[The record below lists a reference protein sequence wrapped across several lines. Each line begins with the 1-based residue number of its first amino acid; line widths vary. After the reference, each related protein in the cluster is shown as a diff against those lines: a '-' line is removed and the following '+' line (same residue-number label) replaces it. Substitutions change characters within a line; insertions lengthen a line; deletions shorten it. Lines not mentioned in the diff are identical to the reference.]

1 MPTISVIIPTYNR
14 IDLIGRALCSV
25 YAQNDLITEV
35 IVVDDGS
42 TDRTVS
48 LVKAKF
54 PKVLV
59 ISQERCG
66 VSHARNRGIEAA
78 QGEWLA
84 FLDSDDKW
92 LKSKIR
98 LQIDTIRKD
107 PKTRFVHS
115 DEIWIRHGKR
125 VNPMK
130 KHKKQGGYIFKD
142 CLKRCLISP
151 SSTMLHRSIFE
162 EFGEFDENLQLCE
175 DYDFWLRITAILP
188 VSYIPTPLIQKYGGH
203 SDQLSRS
210 QWGIDR
216 YRIQSLEKIIASKA
230 LTPEQ
235 TRHTLDELLIKLDI
249 YLKGAYRRQRFTEIE
264 SYERKKTFYKKMQLN
279 SQIA

>member
-1 MPTISVIIPTYNR
+1 MPTISAIIPTFNR
-14 IDLIGRALCSV
+14 RDVIERALCSV
-25 YAQNDLITEV
+25 YAQKNLISEV
-35 IVVDDGS
+35 IVLDDGS
-42 TDRTVS
+42 TDDTLS
-48 LVKAKF
+48 LIRAKF

-59 ISQERCG
+59 ISQERSG
-66 VSHARNRGIEAA
+66 VSHARNRGVEAA

-84 FLDSDDKW
+84 FLDSDDEW
-92 LKSKIR
+92 LENKIR
-98 LQIDTIRKD
+98 FQIDAIRKD
-107 PKTRFVHS
+107 PETRFVHS
-115 DEIWIRHGKR
+115 NEIWIRYGKK

-130 KHKKQGGYIFKD
+130 KHKKQGGYIFNF

-162 EFGEFDENLQLCE
+162 NFGEFDESLPICE
-175 DYDFWLRITAILP
+175 DYDFWLRITATLP

-249 YLKGAYRRQRFTEIE
+249 YLKGAYRRKRFTEIE

>member
-1 MPTISVIIPTYNR
+1 MPTISVIIPTFNR
-14 IDLIGRALCSV
+14 RDLIERALCSV

-42 TDRTVS
+42 TDDTAS
-48 LVKAKF
+48 LVRTKF
-54 PKVLV
+54 PKALV
-59 ISQERCG
+59 ISQERYG

-78 QGEWLA
+78 RGEWLA

-92 LKSKIR
+92 LENKIR
-98 LQIDTIRKD
+98 LQLDTIRKD

-115 DEIWIRHGKR
+115 DEIWIRCGKR

-130 KHKKQGGYIFKD
+130 KHKKQGGYIFKF

-162 EFGEFDENLQLCE
+162 EFGEFDENLPLCE

-188 VSYIPTPLIQKYGGH
+188 VSYIPTPLIEKYGGH

-216 YRIQSLEKIIASKA
+216 YRIQSLEKIIASKL

-235 TRHTLDELLIKLDI
+235 MHCALDELLIKLNI
-249 YLKGAYRRQRFTEIE
+249 YLTGAYRRRRFTEIE
-264 SYERKKTFYKKMQLN
+264 SYERKKTFYQKMQLN
-279 SQIA
+279 SQMA

>member
-92 LKSKIR
+92 LKNKIR

-216 YRIQSLEKIIASKA
+216 YRIQSLEKIIASRI

-235 TRHTLDELLIKLDI
+235 MRCTLDELLIKLDI
-249 YLKGAYRRQRFTEIE
+249 YLRGAHRSQRFTEIE

-279 SQIA
+279 SKIA

>member
-216 YRIQSLEKIIASKA
+216 YRIQSLEKIIASRI

-235 TRHTLDELLIKLDI
+235 MRCTLDELLIKLDI
-249 YLKGAYRRQRFTEIE
+249 YLRGAHRRQRFTEIE

-279 SQIA
+279 SKIA

>member
-92 LKSKIR
+92 LKNKIR

-125 VNPMK
+125 VNPKK
-130 KHKKQGGYIFKD
+130 KHKKQRG
-142 CLKRCLISP
+142 
-151 SSTMLHRSIFE
+151 
-162 EFGEFDENLQLCE
+162 
-175 DYDFWLRITAILP
+175 
-188 VSYIPTPLIQKYGGH
+188 
-203 SDQLSRS
+203 
-210 QWGIDR
+210 
-216 YRIQSLEKIIASKA
+216 
-230 LTPEQ
+230 
-235 TRHTLDELLIKLDI
+235 
-249 YLKGAYRRQRFTEIE
+249 
-264 SYERKKTFYKKMQLN
+264 
-279 SQIA
+279 